1 VQDNRSITIDHRLK
15 EISPRREKTE
25 TESVNN
31 KPRTKSAVR
40 TRHVHEASFSKVPG
54 PYDGSLYYLSP
65 FDKAVLKKNNVVDK
79 GVVDRVVN
87 LPGQRIN
94 YSFNV
99 ESEGTDSPMLGNSAN
114 QSMRVDDVD
123 DRQRRNRSLGPS
135 LNKLRSALPPRRD
148 MMVERV

>member
-1 VQDNRSITIDHRLK
+1 MQDNRSITIDHRLK

-25 TESVNN
+25 IESVHSQ
-31 KPRTKSAVR
+31 KPRHKSAVR

-79 GVVDRVVN
+79 VVQ

-99 ESEGTDSPMLGNSAN
+99 QSEGTDSPMLGNSAN
-114 QSMRVDDVD
+114 QSMMVDDTED
-123 DRQRRNRSLGPS
+123 KQRRNRSLGPS
-135 LNKLRSALPPRRD
+135 FNKLRSVLPPRRD
-148 MMVERV
+148 MMVERVILF